1 MGRPLTNRWIGVKHD
16 PMTPVLIPRC
26 NLNGTI
32 GPCWI
37 LKQVGSNKY
46 MVRSVDQPN
55 TEGHVRL
62 TNGTLDVPGTGCIR
76 WETTHASG
84 YVKNITDR
92 KIKTF
97 HGATIDWSISAPG
110 DTVAYIRDNSL
121 NQ

>member
-1 MGRPLTNRWIGVKHD
+1 MGRPLTQRWIGVRTN
-16 PMTPVLIPRC
+16 PANPVLTPRC

-32 GPCWI
+32 GSCWI

-46 MVRSVDQPN
+46 MVRSIDHPHA
-55 TEGHVRL
+55 EGQIRL
-62 TNGTLDVPGTGCIR
+62 TNGILDKPGTGCIR
-76 WETTHASG
+76 WKTIHASG

-97 HGATIDWSISAPG
+97 HGATIDWTIDTPG
-110 DTVAYIRDNSL
+110 DIVAYIIDNSL